1 MVRKLFLSLGLC
13 LTFGSAQA
21 MTPQAGPSASYDASV
36 FLQLSQDAQRIY
48 VAGVMDGF
56 SLVNYS
62 HGFASYDTVVEC
74 IKSRHVEGLTANVVD
89 WLKAHPDFNE
99 GLSSAVIQTIS
110 TYCA

>member
-1 MVRKLFLSLGLC
+1 MIKKLILSLGLC
-13 LTFGSAQA
+13 LTFGSAHA
-21 MTPQAGPSASYDASV
+21 ITPQAGPLASFDSHV

-56 SLVNYS
+56 SFVNYS
-62 HGFASYDTVVEC
+62 HGFASYNTVVEC
-74 IKSRHVEGLTANVVD
+74 INSKHVEGITSNVVD